1 MALLCAPQFFVYF
14 FSFFFCDPLPHF
26 LHSVCLRI
34 FVIMETNVVLLNL
47 SIGWQ
52 KLPKE
57 NIALDGEFVFMGA
70 PARSFVR
77 SLRIR
82 PVFAVSLGFKVR
94 WRRT

>member
-1 MALLCAPQFFVYF
+1 
-14 FSFFFCDPLPHF
+14 
-26 LHSVCLRI
+26 
-34 FVIMETNVVLLNL
+34 METNVVLLNL

-82 PVFAVSLGFKVR
+82 PVFAVSFGFKVR